1 MPFENSPKAKL
12 VYDDLQREKKSLE
25 QAQTFIP
32 SGGIGSSRVV
42 SYTIPPAALDKNV
55 LEKIVVINQKK
66 LELKNLAQIIL
77 NDAID
82 SNFGGPCG
90 IASTVKDDGV
100 TPNDFFVATENQKYL
115 SAVDKNSVE
124 MVDIMVNHPL
134 YGNVNWKTLR
144 AKIREDALFAFGFPA
159 LENND
164 TSVMVPVSEDQEDYI
179 RITNSNLGAGKTNY
193 LVSDRDDV
201 GNKYSTVGQI
211 DNGYFYALKNP
222 SGAGAGGICAVRLNS
237 IVGIGTSINDLR
249 DEVEGMFPEINTLK
263 DAKHKEQIQKWFEQ
277 KSLNDISGKLTVI
290 QDTVAIME
298 QNEADIVAYE
308 QSQSP

>member
-66 LELKNLAQIIL
+66 LEIKNLAE
-77 NDAID
+77 AIF
-82 SNFGGPCG
+82 NARGNNGGPCG
-90 IASTVKDDGV
+90 IASTVKDDG
-100 TPNDFFVATENQKYL
+100 TPNDFFVADENQKYL
-115 SAVDKNSVE
+115 SAVDKDSVE
-124 MVDIMVNHPL
+124 MVDITISDPL
-134 YGNVNWKTLR
+134 YGNVNWRTLR

-164 TSVMVPVSEDQEDYI
+164 TSVMVPVSQDQEDYI

-222 SGAGAGGICAVRLNS
+222 SGAGGICEVRLNT
-237 IVGIGTSINDLR
+237 IVGIGSSINDLR
-249 DEVEGMFPEINTLK
+249 DEIEGMFPEINTLK

>member
-12 VYDDLQREKKSLE
+12 VYDDLQREKTSLQ
-25 QAQTFIP
+25 QAQTYIP
-32 SGGIGSSRVV
+32 SGGIGSSRVIA
-42 SYTIPPAALDKNV
+42 YTIPPAALDENV
-55 LEKIVVINQKK
+55 LEKIVIINQKK
-66 LELKNLAQIIL
+66 LEIKNLAQIIL

-90 IASTVKDDGV
+90 IASTLKDDGV

-134 YGNVNWKTLR
+134 YGNVNWRTLR

-164 TSVMVPVSEDQEDYI
+164 TNVIVPVSKDQEDYI

-222 SGAGAGGICAVRLNS
+222 NGATGTCAVRLNS
-237 IVGIGTSINDLR
+237 IVGIGSSINIFR
-249 DEVEGMFPEINTLK
+249 DEVEAMFPPINKLK
-263 DAKHKEQIQKWFEQ
+263 DAKHKEQLQKWFEQ
-277 KSLNDISGKLTVI
+277 KSLNDISGKLTVV
-290 QDTVAIME
+290 QEAVTIME

-308 QSQSP
+308 DSVS